1 MRENYEP
8 MFQSLLNEATAI
20 QSLKAWPS
28 CFTRMRLEWMDR
40 RRKHPGPRSF
50 YSLATKLGIMSDA
63 SSGIPRTAYKGVVTV
78 YYSGIRVFL
87 VPEGGMSATY
97 KCDLFL

>member
-1 MRENYEP
+1 
-8 MFQSLLNEATAI
+8 
-20 QSLKAWPS
+20 
-28 CFTRMRLEWMDR
+28 MDR

-97 KCDLFL
+97 KCDLFLCGCLFLKYGEWDAL

>member
-1 MRENYEP
+1 
-8 MFQSLLNEATAI
+8 
-20 QSLKAWPS
+20 
-28 CFTRMRLEWMDR
+28 MDR

-97 KCDLFL
+97 KCDLFLWACLFYSSVERDTSESELHKR